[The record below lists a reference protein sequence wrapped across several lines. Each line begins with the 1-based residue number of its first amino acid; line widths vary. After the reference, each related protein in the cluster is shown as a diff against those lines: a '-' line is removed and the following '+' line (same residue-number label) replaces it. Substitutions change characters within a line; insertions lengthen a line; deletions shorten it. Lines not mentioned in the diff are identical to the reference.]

1 MTLPLRRPL
10 PPNRVPHPTTLR
22 HDLRQPICPPQ
33 PVIEQMTIAR
43 LRRILRRREY
53 GCLSDRHLRLLLRCQ
68 RLPNRIAHH
77 HDLFVTLLV
86 VLGAPVDRLGLEVD
100 IVPDQVAPRRNP
112 PAGSFGHDERQREQ
126 RMHAR
131 RHLEQL
137 EIHVVRHHR
146 PLRVLLLGEPNPRE
160 RVLPQQS
167 PTRAGSLASG
177 PIEGRHEHHEVQL
190 DRTVPDWLVRYHA
203 FETRGALASRQRVA
217 PHVRLGQ
224 RRHIATRA
232 KKCDHT
238 LKVSFITPLRE
249 RLLAQVLRALQVELR
264 RHADGERLLV
274 QRLLVREQGVEQLV
288 GLPDRQLLVAVPQ
301 RLPHLPSLHVD
312 RPTER
317 AAWAVFV
324 QPHPGPAFADRLR
337 PAFPV
342 FHTFLRSL
350 AMSWASA
357 PGSYG
362 PAGGAASFW
371 RSPRRTRWRPF
382 GLARRSGMVPARTA
396 RRIVSSD
403 LPVSEAASAA
413 SGSASE

>member
-10 PPNRVPHPTTLR
+10 PPNRVPHPAPLR
-22 HDLRQPICPPQ
+22 HNLGQPIRPTE

-43 LRRILRRREY
+43 HRRVLRRREY
-53 GCLSDRHLRLLLRCQ
+53 GCLSNRRLRLLLRSQ
-68 RLPNRIAHH
+68 RLPNLIAHH
-77 HDLFVTLLV
+77 HDLLVTFLV
-86 VLGAPVDRLGLEVD
+86 VLGAPVNRPGLEVD
-100 IVPDQVAPRRNP
+100 IVPDQVPPRRDP
-112 PAGSFGHDERQREQ
+112 PAGSLGHDERQRKQ

-131 RHLEQL
+131 RDLEQL
-137 EIHVVRHHR
+137 EIHIVRHHR

-160 RVLPQQS
+160 RVLPQQ
-167 PTRAGSLASG
+167 PPARAGPLTSG
-177 PIEGRHEHHEVQL
+177 PIKRRHEQHEIQL
-190 DRTVPDWLVRYHA
+190 DRAVPDWFARCHA
-203 FETRGALASRQRVA
+203 FETRVALASRHCVA

-232 KKCDHT
+232 KKGYHSLQIT
-238 LKVSFITPLRE
+238 LIAALRA
-249 RLLAQVLRALQVELR
+249 RLLTQVLRALQIELR
-264 RHADGERLLV
+264 RHANCQRLLV
-274 QRLLVREQGVEQLV
+274 QRLLVREQGLEQLV

-317 AAWAVFV
+317 AARAVFV
-324 QPHPGPAFADRLR
+324 QPYPGPAFADGLR

-362 PAGGAASFW
+362 PVGAAASFW

-382 GLARRSGMVPARTA
+382 GLARRSGIAPSRTA
-396 RRIVSSD
+396 RRMVSSQR
-403 LPVSEAASAA
+403 PVSRAASPA
-413 SGSASE
+413 SSSASR